1 MSEPRTN
8 DDDQLARHQLG
19 SRDRGRLADD
29 TRRAIVALV
38 RGPYLSAGRHPELW
52 RALLRDRAAIELH
65 LGNMFLEMVVDLE
78 RQLAFVRNAELEVET
93 PRVVRQLRLGLLD
106 TALLL
111 DLRQRLL
118 HDVDVS
124 GRVFVDRAELEEAL
138 AAYRPQASTNL
149 AGFARAVAAAIEKMR
164 KAAILLL
171 TSQPERFEISP
182 VLAVAFDADELAA
195 VTRDLAELRD
205 RGHDGLDLSAEPD
218 EADEN
223 DDTDETDE
231 ELQG

>member
-1 MSEPRTN
+1 MSEPHTH
-8 DDDQLARHQLG
+8 DDEQLARHQLG
-19 SRDRGRLADD
+19 SRDHGRLADD

-38 RGPYLSAGRHPELW
+38 RGPYLSAARQPELW

-78 RQLAFVRNAELEVET
+78 RQLTFVRNAELDVET

-111 DLRQRLL
+111 ELRQRLL

-149 AGFARAVAAAIEKMR
+149 AGFARAVGAAIEKMR

-195 VTRDLAELRD
+195 VARDLAELRD
-205 RGHDGLDLSAEPD
+205 RGDDGLDLAAETG
-218 EADEN
+218 EN
-223 DDTDETDE
+223 DDETDETDE

>member
-29 TRRAIVALV
+29 TRRAIIALV
-38 RGPYLSAGRHPELW
+38 RGPYLSAARQPELW

-78 RQLAFVRNAELEVET
+78 RQLAFVHNAELEVET

-149 AGFARAVAAAIEKMR
+149 AGFARAVTAAIEKMR
-164 KAAILLL
+164 KAAVLLL

-195 VTRDLAELRD
+195 VARDLAELRD
-205 RGHDGLDLSAEPD
+205 RGDGGLDLSAEPD

-223 DDTDETDE
+223 DDTDE